1 VSPEQPDDLTLDGR
15 LATADSADEVGN
27 VSSQVWIGLV
37 QVTPHPGN
45 DIFGDAPGG
54 FANVLAEASSFAEY
68 NAKVIA
74 ALDEEGLTV
83 VEIEDAEP
91 LPERQTR
98 FQVPENILAIAD
110 EAAERVVWDTF
121 YVFESEDD

>member
-1 VSPEQPDDLTLDGR
+1 VE
-15 LATADSADEVGN
+15 
-27 VSSQVWIGLV
+27 
-37 QVTPHPGN
+37 VTPHPGN

-54 FANVLAEASSFAEY
+54 YSNVLAEASSFVEY
-68 NAKVIA
+68 KAKVVA

-91 LPERQTR
+91 LRERQTR
-98 FQVPENILAIAD
+98 LQVPDAILAIAD
-110 EAAERVVWDTF
+110 GTSESVVWDTF